1 MRSIKGNILYSEI
14 LRFLQGIFYVFF
26 IKVNKYLMFAE
37 FTWDRNYTILFPFQF
52 LFPVTSEMFKRL
64 VRGFGYSNRSR
75 IDAAD
80 TQHFG

>member
-1 MRSIKGNILYSEI
+1 
-14 LRFLQGIFYVFF
+14 
-26 IKVNKYLMFAE
+26 MFAE